1 MKIYYLTE
9 NEIRIKD
16 ENGSRILQDAT
27 IDLAN
32 NELIFINPQGN
43 KSFTSL
49 DKFEK
54 IEDRKGILIIC
65 FISVG

>member
-16 ENGSRILQDAT
+16 ENGTRILQDAT

-43 KSFTSL
+43 KPFTPL
-49 DKFEK
+49 HKFEK